1 MCAAGIPKPTFVDTP
16 QVAMLLDDPDFKA
29 GVVNRIPIGRVGEPS
44 DLIGPVVMFASDA
57 SSFVTG
63 QILGIDGGLTATQ

>member
-1 MCAAGIPKPTFVDTP
+1 
-16 QVAMLLDDPDFKA
+16 MLLEDPDFKA

-44 DLIGPVVMFASDA
+44 DLIGPVLLFASDA